1 MITTVML
8 TAYLTVY
15 DGLSPW
21 YRAAVRVQKPRRNEL
36 SLGLQTSLDG
46 FRGRVSQVRILPGP
60 LHDFIGFNFLM
71 PALRLAL
78 AHRSGEPHL
87 AGAFANPLH
96 LNIT

>member
-8 TAYLTVY
+8 TAY

-46 FRGRVSQVRILPGP
+46 FRDHVSQV
-60 LHDFIGFNFLM
+60 
-71 PALRLAL
+71 LRLL
-78 AHRSGEPHL
+78 VWYESGEWKHRFSDEEHDLFMPE
-87 AGAFANPLH
+87 ASYEEFVEAQQ
-96 LNIT
+96 